1 MQVPEQSGGGI
12 CTGKILPPPKL
23 ELRGIAGTA
32 EVRRSSEILSVNKQN
47 SSLCGAPN
55 LFIAKHAADV
65 IGQLHGFDRL
75 RLQGTLPPLYHP
87 PIMHEHLRKARV
99 LYKDF
104 KKYTLAIS
112 AGMRAKIEAAAR
124 SLGRPVQYLSSSRV
138 SKEEIARQLAAEH
151 DIQEGV
157 ICVLSCQETDRAY
170 EACPNRATRKLELR
184 LRPKRCVHLY
194 VYLFH
199 ELLGFMHVR
208 FQTWFPFLVQIGLNG
223 REWLARQMTK
233 ARIGFRREGNCFPF
247 IEDFCAA
254 QNLMDQQLRTD
265 WQRLCN
271 GLVETLN
278 PIAEQVCAPLGLK
291 YYWTAPETE
300 YATDVLFRDPA
311 SLERLYPHLV
321 HHGIT
326 SFGCENILRY
336 LNHRPASFS
345 GEVRTS
351 HLKRTQGVRLKHWV
365 NANSIKMYDKA
376 QNVLRVEATIN
387 QPKDFR
393 VLRAPTGQ
401 PEAPK
406 KWRILR
412 RSTADLH
419 RRAQVSH
426 AATERYLDAMSVVE
440 DRTALAEE
448 AATICRRVRHRRQSY
463 RAINPFG
470 REDAKLLQA
479 VNDAKFTATGFC
491 NADLRQAL
499 YGNLRDAAL
508 EKRRAN
514 KVTRLI
520 RLLRAHGLLIKI
532 PKANRYQVSK
542 KGRRII
548 TALLTARNADI
559 EQLTKLAA

>member
-1 MQVPEQSGGGI
+1 M
-12 CTGKILPPPKL
+12 GK
-23 ELRGIAGTA
+23 A
-32 EVRRSSEILSVNKQN
+32 EARRSSEVLGVNNQN
-47 SSLCGAPN
+47 SSVCGAPN

-87 PIMHEHLRKARV
+87 PIMHEHLRKAHV

-104 KKYTLAIS
+104 KKYTLEITAR
-112 AGMRAKIEAAAR
+112 MRTKIEAAAR
-124 SLGRPVQYLSSSRV
+124 SLGRPVQYLNSSRL
-138 SKEEIARQLAAEH
+138 SKEEIARELAAGRHIE
-151 DIQEGV
+151 EGV

-194 VYLFH
+194 VYLLH

-208 FQTWFPFLVQIGLNG
+208 FQTWFPFLVHIGLNG

-233 ARIGFRREGNCFPF
+233 AAIGFRREGNCFPF
-247 IEDFCAA
+247 IEDLPAA
-254 QNLMDQQLRTD
+254 QRLMDQQLRTD
-265 WQRLCN
+265 WPQLCN
-271 GLVETLN
+271 GLVQTFN
-278 PIAEQVCAPLGLK
+278 PVAAQVRAPLGLE
-291 YYWTAPETE
+291 YYWTVPESE
-300 YATDVLFRDPA
+300 YATDVLFRDGA
-311 SLERLYPHLV
+311 ILAGLYPHLV

-326 SFGCENILRY
+326 SLRCQNILRY
-336 LNHRPASFS
+336 LNHCPTRFS
-345 GEVRTS
+345 GEARTNT
-351 HLKRTQGVRLKHWV
+351 LKRAEGVRLKHWV

-376 QNVLRVEATIN
+376 GSVLRVEATIN
-387 QPKDFR
+387 EPRDFR
-393 VLRAPTGQ
+393 VLRPPTGQ
-401 PEAPK
+401 PKAPK

-426 AATERYLDAMSVVE
+426 AATERYLNAMSVVE
-440 DRTALAEE
+440 DRTALHEQ
-448 AATICRRVRHRRQSY
+448 AASICQRVRHRRQRY
-463 RAINPFG
+463 RALNPFG

-479 VNDAKFTATGFC
+479 VNDGKFTAAGFC

-499 YGNLRDAAL
+499 YGPLRDAPL
-508 EKRRAN
+508 EKQRAS

-520 RLLRAHGLLIKI
+520 RLLRAHGLIIKI
-532 PKANRYQVSK
+532 PKANRYHVSK

-548 TALLTARNADI
+548 TALLSARNADI